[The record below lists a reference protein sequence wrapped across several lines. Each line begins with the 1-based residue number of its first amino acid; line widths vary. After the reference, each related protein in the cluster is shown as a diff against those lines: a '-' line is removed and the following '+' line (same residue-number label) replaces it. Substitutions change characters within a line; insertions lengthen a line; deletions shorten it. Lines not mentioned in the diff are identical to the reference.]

1 MKNRVSH
8 QRSGEDVL
16 AELRTL
22 VAEAEKLVAEPAGE
36 AADGVL
42 ANLRARYDA
51 ARDRIAEVYSNTRRK
66 VVEGAQAADTTIR
79 DNPYQ
84 AMAVAAGV
92 AFLVGLIVGRRTAG
106 DSDLE

>member
-1 MKNRVSH
+1 
-8 QRSGEDVL
+8 
-16 AELRTL
+16 
-22 VAEAEKLVAEPAGE
+22 VAEPAGE